1 MRSAPELMTKAII
14 IHNNLVRRA
23 MWANFGTSIETE
35 GGKRG
40 LLVCLQNVE
49 RMKGLPCG
57 GRELKK
63 GKVRRHTCRF
73 TCPRVILL
81 LGKRA
86 VPGCSSLSLG
96 TALLGALRLVAPP

>member
-1 MRSAPELMTKAII
+1 
-14 IHNNLVRRA
+14 

-35 GGKRG
+35 GGKQG
-40 LLVCLQNVE
+40 LLVCLQIVE
-49 RMKGLPCG
+49 RRKGPPFG
-57 GRELKK
+57 VRELKK

-73 TCPRVILL
+73 ACPRVVLL

-96 TALLGALRLVAPP
+96 FAGEQPC